1 MWTFRISK
9 YIYSWFCITKED
21 KLRLPLQAKYNSRVP
36 CGRTSYRA
44 PKIFFVCVNKSCP
57 EIIIKQS
64 FSCSTESRKN
74 DFTQKCFDFSH
85 WSFLDI
91 WMKIRCIRN
100 WFCLTTKSK
109 IRYLTILKIN
119 VTIVYEINLA
129 QNLYNA
135 YNYTS
140 LSHAIIFLGY
150 HVDMVLPQR
159 AQDRTKPMI
168 SKSPNKKI
176 FYMFEWQFISKW

>member
-44 PKIFFVCVNKSCP
+44 SKIFFVCVNKSCP

-64 FSCSTESRKN
+64 FYCFRIKKKWFYTKVFWF
-74 DFTQKCFDFSH
+74 FTFSQ

-91 WMKIRCIRN
+91 WMKVVCMRI
-100 WFCLTTKSK
+100 WFCLSTKSK

-140 LSHAIIFLGY
+140 PSHAIVFSWLSCAY
-150 HVDMVLPQR
+150 DF
-159 AQDRTKPMI
+159 T
-168 SKSPNKKI
+168 SKS
-176 FYMFEWQFISKW
+176 SR

>member
-36 CGRTSYRA
+36 VQGGRHIELQ
-44 PKIFFVCVNKSCP
+44 K
-57 EIIIKQS
+57 
-64 FSCSTESRKN
+64 FSLCAWTRVVQKLSLSKASLAAESRKN

-85 WSFLDI
+85 WSFLDV
-91 WMKIRCIRN
+91 WMKIGCIRN

-140 LSHAIIFLGY
+140 LSHAIVFPHY
-150 HVDMVLPQR
+150 HVHMVLPQR
-159 AQDRTKPMI
+159 AQDRTKAMI
-168 SKSPNKKI
+168 SESPNKKI
-176 FYMFEWQFISKW
+176 F

>member
-36 CGRTSYRA
+36 VQGGRHIELQ
-44 PKIFFVCVNKSCP
+44 K
-57 EIIIKQS
+57 
-64 FSCSTESRKN
+64 FSLCAWTRVVQKLSLSEASLAGESRKN

-100 WFCLTTKSK
+100 WFCLTTKCK

-140 LSHAIIFLGY
+140 LSHAIIFSWLSCGY
-150 HVDMVLPQR
+150 GF
-159 AQDRTKPMI
+159 T
-168 SKSPNKKI
+168 SKS
-176 FYMFEWQFISKW
+176 SR